1 MTKKNGNQPI
11 FVPIDWEGS
20 KQNPPEYPELPSIP
34 ISADILLKAVADA
47 FGSGMNG
54 MMKEGIESFQDFRKG
69 KIDEKQYTYRVVYK
83 GTQAAVKGGSRTA
96 AALGLSEG
104 AKRLI
109 VKKFGE
115 EALRRLGKY
124 NFVTSMAF
132 GIIDQGTHTYQY
144 ANGQLPAR
152 DFKIKSVENVGGTGG
167 AISGAAAGAMIGS
180 AFPGLGTVA
189 GAMLGYAFAVM
200 GAMSGAS
207 LGKSLGEQ
215 WFPDPSAE
223 ATEKNSEESTSSD
236 QE

>member
-1 MTKKNGNQPI
+1 MAEKKGNQPI
-11 FVPIDWEGS
+11 FVPIEWEGS

-34 ISADILLKAVADA
+34 VSADILLKACADA

-54 MMKEGIESFQDFRKG
+54 MMKAGIESFQDYRKG
-69 KIDEKQYTYRVVYK
+69 KIDEKQYTYRIVYK

-96 AALGLSEG
+96 ASLGLSEG

-109 VKKFGE
+109 AKKFGQ
-115 EALRRLGKY
+115 EAIKRLGKY
-124 NFVTSMAF
+124 NFITSMAF
-132 GIIDQGTHTYQY
+132 GIIDQGTHTYNY
-144 ANGQLPAR
+144 VNGSLPKR
-152 DFKIKSVENVGGTGG
+152 DFKIKSIENVGGTGG

-207 LGKSLGEQ
+207 MGKSLGEQ
-215 WFPDPSAE
+215 WFPEE
-223 ATEKNSEESTSSD
+223 ASETASSQEPPASD
-236 QE
+236 QD